1 MEKLTDDHL
10 EPLHYR
16 SIWKKH
22 RVLCAKQRGATKKK
36 RAGQAAQQRRKEG
49 GGESGVCVPLTAGPH
64 QVHAARHGVYPP
76 RGADR
81 RVRWVVVWGWGG
93 GPWAQRRVARGG
105 GTWVGLARRRASASL
120 GATAFGGVRGHAG
133 LGRWLVGARRA

>member
-1 MEKLTDDHL
+1 MEKAQGPMRKTT
-10 EPLHYR
+10 R
-16 SIWKKH
+16 GNQKKGE
-22 RVLCAKQRGATKKK
+22 RG
-36 RAGQAAQQRRKEG
+36 RQHSRGERREEG
-49 GGESGVCVPLTAGPH
+49 SGVCVPLTAGPH

-120 GATAFGGVRGHAG
+120 GASAFGGVRGHAG